1 MSILPPPYPARELN
15 ILLAD
20 DDKDDC
26 MFFKEALEE
35 LELST
40 QLTTVHDG
48 EQLMKHLT
56 SETNQLP
63 DVLFLDINMPRKN
76 GLTCLKEIKCSES
89 LKALP
94 VIILSTSYD
103 EHIADQLYK
112 NGAQHFICKPT
123 DFSQLKKLIQQA
135 LDLVAKENTLQPP
148 RAKFLLSPFKV
159 NPSLI

>member
-1 MSILPPPYPARELN
+1 MISKNIN

-35 LELST
+35 LELTT
-40 QLTTVHDG
+40 QLTIVYDG

-56 SETNQLP
+56 SETNHLP
-63 DVLFLDINMPRKN
+63 DVLFLDLNMPRKN

-94 VIILSTSYD
+94 IMILSTSYD
-103 EHIADQLYK
+103 EHIADQLYE

-123 DFSQLKKLIQQA
+123 DFSQLKKVIQQA
-135 LDLVAKENTLQPP
+135 LDLVAKENTPQPP
-148 RAKFLLSPFKV
+148 RAKFLLSPLKSI
-159 NPSLI
+159 PL